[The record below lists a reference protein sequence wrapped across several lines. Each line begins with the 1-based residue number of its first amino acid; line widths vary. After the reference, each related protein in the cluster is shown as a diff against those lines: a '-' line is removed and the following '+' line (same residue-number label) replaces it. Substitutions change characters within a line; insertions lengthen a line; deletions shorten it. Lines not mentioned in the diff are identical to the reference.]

1 MRRDGPAG
9 TPVILITILLAG
21 WLEVMPWP
29 EGIAVLRPQWLVLV
43 MIYWAI
49 ALPQRIGVVWGAGA
63 GLFLDV
69 LRGVTLGQHALALT
83 LVVYIG
89 QAIHKRLR
97 VFPPLHQSAVI
108 FMLVGLAVLVAY
120 QIQGL
125 AGRAQLPPAHML
137 AGALSSA
144 ILWRP
149 AYLALRWTRQT
160 FLVR

>member
-1 MRRDGPAG
+1 MRRRGAAG
-9 TPVILITILLAG
+9 SPIILVTILVAG
-21 WLEVMPWP
+21 WLEALPWP
-29 EGIAVLRPQWLVLV
+29 ESLAILRPQWLVLV

-49 ALPQRIGVVWGAGA
+49 ALPHRIGVLWGAGA

-69 LRGVTLGQHALALT
+69 LRGTVLGQHALAMT

-89 QAIHKRLR
+89 QAIHQRLR
-97 VFPPLHQSAVI
+97 VFPPLQQSAVI

-137 AGALSSA
+137 ASAVSSA
-144 ILWRP
+144 ILWRLV
-149 AYLALRWTRQT
+149 YLALRWTRQT
-160 FLVR
+160 FLVS